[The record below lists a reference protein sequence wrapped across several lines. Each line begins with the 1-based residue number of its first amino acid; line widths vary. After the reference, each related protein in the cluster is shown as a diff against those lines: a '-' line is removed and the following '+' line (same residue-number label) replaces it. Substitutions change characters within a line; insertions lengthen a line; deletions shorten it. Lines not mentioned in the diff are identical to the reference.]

1 MFKAFLDTV
10 RKVYLSHNI
19 VLWLV
24 ILLLPV
30 GVSVFMVEFF
40 SARTILH
47 VPIGIVQQDASQ
59 LAYRLEGALRS
70 DPVLRVVKKCEDFS
84 ECEEAMVQGELQA
97 FVVIPYELERRALR
111 LETPVIPVFS
121 SGQNYLANSFA
132 TKEIRAVVSGLGEGL
147 FTAGIDNPVRVQ
159 LHSVGNEEGNYQG
172 FLGLGLLSSIFH
184 LAAILGAVYV
194 FSFPFREH
202 TVRDML
208 KIAGE
213 SRLVLFAATM
223 LPLILIQWIA
233 FMATYAYARRTVSP
247 MSLEEFIMVSAG
259 ELAMILACAGAGAT
273 FVGITGNMRMAS
285 SVAGVIGGPAF
296 AFVGQTFPLMGMPF
310 VVRCYA
316 YLLPLTHVLKIQS
329 AMLLGPVG
337 IHHAWDCLVTLLFM
351 SLFWML
357 LSIRLLAVRWTS
369 SRRKELDWIREHG
382 KTKDKIWA
390 AIGAVYNDLN
400 PANYGFRKPRKER
413 ETSRLQLNLLNP
425 QSESHSEPHSESQP
439 ETPEVSDD

>member
-1 MFKAFLDTV
+1 MFRAFLDTV
-10 RKVYLSHNI
+10 KKVYLSHNI

-59 LAYRLEGALRS
+59 LAYRLEDALRS
-70 DPVLRVVKKCEDFS
+70 DPVLNVAKKCEDFS
-84 ECEEAMVQGELQA
+84 ECEHAMVRGELQA
-97 FVVIPYELERRALR
+97 FVVIPYKLERRALR
-111 LETPVIPVFS
+111 LEAPVIPVFS
-121 SGQNYLANSFA
+121 SGQNYLTNSFA
-132 TKEIRAVVSGLGEGL
+132 TKEIRAVVSSLGEGL
-147 FTAGIDNPVRVQ
+147 FTAGIANPVRVQ

-213 SRLVLFAATM
+213 SRLVLFTATM

-233 FMATYAYARRTVSP
+233 FMATYAYARRMVSP
-247 MSLEEFIMVSAG
+247 MSLEEFVMVSAG
-259 ELAMILACAGAGAT
+259 ELAMVLASAGAGAT
-273 FVGITGNMRMAS
+273 FVGITGNMRMS
-285 SVAGVIGGPAF
+285 SSIAGVIGGPAF
-296 AFVGQTFPLMGMPF
+296 AFVGQTFPLIGMPF

-316 YLLPLTHVLKIQS
+316 YLLPLTHILKIQS

-337 IHHAWDCLVTLLFM
+337 LPHAWNCLVTLLFM
-351 SLFWML
+351 ALFWML
-357 LSIRLLAVRWTS
+357 LSIRLLAVRWTA

-382 KTKDKIWA
+382 NVKDKIWA

-400 PANYGFRKPRKER
+400 PTNHGIGKPRAER
-413 ETSRLQLNLLNP
+413 QTSLLKLNLLDP
-425 QSESHSEPHSESQP
+425 QEGSQSESQEEEPHA
-439 ETPEVSDD
+439 

>member
-1 MFKAFLDTV
+1 M
-10 RKVYLSHNI
+10 
-19 VLWLV
+19 W
-24 ILLLPV
+24 
-30 GVSVFMVEFF
+30 
-40 SARTILH
+40 
-47 VPIGIVQQDASQ
+47 
-59 LAYRLEGALRS
+59 LRS
-70 DPVLRVVKKCEDFS
+70 VRIS
-84 ECEEAMVQGELQA
+84 RSAS
-97 FVVIPYELERRALR
+97 IPYELERRALR

-223 LPLILIQWIA
+223 LPLVLIQWIA
-233 FMATYAYARRTVSP
+233 YMATYAYARRMVSP
-247 MSLEEFIMVSAG
+247 MSLEEFVMVSAG
-259 ELAMILACAGAGAT
+259 ELAMVLASAGAGAT
-273 FVGITGNMRMAS
+273 FVGITGNMRMS
-285 SVAGVIGGPAF
+285 SSIAGVIGGPAF
-296 AFVGQTFPLMGMPF
+296 AFVGQTFPLIGMPF

-316 YLLPLTHVLKIQS
+316 YLLPLTHILKIQS

-337 IHHAWDCLVTLLFM
+337 LSHAWDCLVTLLFM
-351 SLFWML
+351 ALFWML
-357 LSIRLLAVRWTS
+357 LSIRLLAVRWTA

-382 KTKDKIWA
+382 NVKDKIWA

-400 PANYGFRKPRKER
+400 PSNNGIGKPRAER
-413 ETSRLQLNLLNP
+413 QTSLLKLNLLDP
-425 QSESHSEPHSESQP
+425 QEGSQSESQEEEPHA
-439 ETPEVSDD
+439 

>member
-1 MFKAFLDTV
+1 MFRAFLDTV
-10 RKVYLSHNI
+10 KKVYLSHNI

-70 DPVLRVVKKCEDFS
+70 DPVLNVAKKCEDFS
-84 ECEEAMVQGELQA
+84 ECEHAMVRGELQA

-111 LETPVIPVFS
+111 LEAPMIPVFS
-121 SGQNYLANSFA
+121 SGQNYLTNSFA
-132 TKEIRAVVSGLGEGL
+132 TKEIRAVVSSLGEGL
-147 FTAGIDNPVRVQ
+147 FTAGIANPVRVQ

-202 TVRDML
+202 TVRHML

-213 SRLVLFAATM
+213 SRLVLFTATM

-233 FMATYAYARRTVSP
+233 FMATYAYARRMVSP
-247 MSLEEFIMVSAG
+247 MSLEEFVMVSAG
-259 ELAMILACAGAGAT
+259 ELAMVLASAGAGAT
-273 FVGITGNMRMAS
+273 FVGITGNMRMSS

-296 AFVGQTFPLMGMPF
+296 AFVGQTFPLIGMPF

-316 YLLPLTHVLKIQS
+316 YLLPLTHILKIQS

-337 IHHAWDCLVTLLFM
+337 LPHAWDCLVTLLFM
-351 SLFWML
+351 ALFWML
-357 LSIRLLAVRWTS
+357 LSIRLLAVRWTA

-382 KTKDKIWA
+382 KVKDKIWA

-400 PANYGFRKPRKER
+400 PTNHGIGKPRAER
-413 ETSRLQLNLLNP
+413 QTSLLKLNLLNP
-425 QSESHSEPHSESQP
+425 QEGSQSESQ
-439 ETPEVSDD
+439 EESDD

>member
-1 MFKAFLDTV
+1 MFKAFFDTV
-10 RKVYLSHNI
+10 KKVYLSHNI

-30 GVSVFMVEFF
+30 GVSLFMVEFF

-59 LAYRLEGALRS
+59 LAYRLEGTLRS
-70 DPVLRVVKKCEDFS
+70 DPVLNVVKKCEDFS
-84 ECEEAMVQGELQA
+84 ECEQAMVRGELQA
-97 FVVIPYELERRALR
+97 FIVIPYELERRALR
-111 LETPVIPVFS
+111 LEAPVIPVFS
-121 SGQNYLANSFA
+121 SGQNYLTNSFA
-132 TKEIRAVVSGLGEGL
+132 TKEIRAVVSSLGEGL
-147 FTAGIDNPVRVQ
+147 FTVGIDNPVRVQ

-259 ELAMILACAGAGAT
+259 ELAMILASAGAGAT

-296 AFVGQTFPLMGMPF
+296 AFVGQTFPLIGMPF

-316 YLLPLTHVLKIQS
+316 YLLPLTHILKIQS

-400 PANYGFRKPRKER
+400 PANYGIGKHRGER
-413 ETSRLQLNLLNP
+413 QTSHLKLNLLNP
-425 QSESHSEPHSESQP
+425 QSESHSEPHAESQP
-439 ETPEVSDD
+439 KTPEVSDD